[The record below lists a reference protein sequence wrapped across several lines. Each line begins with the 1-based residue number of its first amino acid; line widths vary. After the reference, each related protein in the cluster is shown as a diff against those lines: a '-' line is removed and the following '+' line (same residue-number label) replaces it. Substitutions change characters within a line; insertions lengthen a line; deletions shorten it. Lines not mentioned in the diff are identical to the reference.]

1 MKQIASS
8 QALAYAIVNEN
19 FDTLSH
25 QAVYGKNQETTTGLT
40 WGYYG
45 GRWGG
50 FSVADGTLSLTAS
63 SANYVV
69 VAIATGVISV
79 STAST
84 NWDNATDYVR
94 VYKITT
100 GTSTVSSVE
109 DHRVGP
115 RGVHGGAGGGGSGVT
130 DGDKGDVT
138 VSASGATWTIDEG
151 AVTYAKMQDVS
162 AASKLLGRGDSGSG
176 DPQEITLGTGL
187 TMTGTTLSASGGGG
201 GGGTKTYAVFTPMTS
216 QPPASNF
223 ATLDTR
229 NSIAVLDFDAATQ
242 ESVFWVSVM
251 PEAASLASG
260 LKIRIQ
266 WMATSATS
274 GDVVWGAQI
283 ERMNTDLDTDSY
295 DTAATAT
302 GTANA
307 TSGIPTTTEIT
318 LTTIDSVAAGE
329 LFRVSVYRKAADAAD
344 TMTGDA
350 ELIAVEV
357 RSAA

>member
-40 WGYYG
+40 WGHYG

-100 GTSTVSSVE
+100 GTTSVSSVE

-115 RGVHGGAGGGGSGVT
+115 RGVHGGSSSGGTTSVANGGTGRTSHTAYAVLCGGTTSTSAQQSVAAVGTAGQVLTSNGAGALPTFQSPAGGSQQQHIAIACSDETTALTAGT
-130 DGDKGDVT
+130 AK
-138 VSASGATWTIDEG
+138 ATFRMP
-151 AVTYAKMQDVS
+151 YAF
-162 AASKLLGRGDSGSG
+162 
-176 DPQEITLGTGL
+176 TLTE
-187 TMTGTTLSASGGGG
+187 
-201 GGGTKTYAVFTPMTS
+201 V
-216 QPPASNF
+216 
-223 ATLDTR
+223 R
-229 NSIAVLDFDAATQ
+229 
-242 ESVFWVSVM
+242 
-251 PEAASLASG
+251 ASL
-260 LKIRIQ
+260 
-266 WMATSATS
+266 T
-274 GDVVWGAQI
+274 
-283 ERMNTDLDTDSY
+283 
-295 DTAATAT
+295 TAATGAT
-302 GTANA
+302 LFTVDINEGGVSILSTKLTFDA
-307 TSGIPTTTEIT
+307 SEKTTTTAATPAVISDTSLADDAEIT
-318 LTTIDSVAAGE
+318 IDIDSVGNTVAGAG
-329 LFRVSVYRKAADAAD
+329 LKVY
-344 TMTGDA
+344 
-350 ELIAVEV
+350 LIG
-357 RSAA
+357 SPT